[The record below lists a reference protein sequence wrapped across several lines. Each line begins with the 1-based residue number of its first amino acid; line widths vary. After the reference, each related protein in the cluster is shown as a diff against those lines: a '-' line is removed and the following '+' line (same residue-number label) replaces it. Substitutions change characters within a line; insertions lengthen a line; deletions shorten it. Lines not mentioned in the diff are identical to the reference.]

1 MTKKKTKG
9 TDQYD
14 TAAYEN
20 PNRFVEKRNLQ
31 PHPLI
36 KISCNV
42 TRAGQNYAKLTR
54 LPITYKQIY
63 NKIGKNVKV
72 RRSNECWEISFSYRR
87 KQEANLGKI
96 FLTQF
101 DFMTERLPWK

>member
-1 MTKKKTKG
+1 MTKKKKTKG
-9 TDQYD
+9 TNQYD

-63 NKIGKNVKV
+63 NNIGKNVKV
-72 RRSNECWEISFSYRR
+72 RRSNEC
-87 KQEANLGKI
+87 
-96 FLTQF
+96 
-101 DFMTERLPWK
+101 ERN